1 MDDEKRRL
9 IPLLI
14 TLIAAAI
21 CVVINL
27 IARVEFGVFVLR
39 LFFTVL
45 VFYVIGYIV
54 YVVFCLALK
63 NEKDT
68 EEENENEGEGSID
81 ENASE
86 PPDDDE
92 DEDE

>member
-1 MDDEKRRL
+1 MEDEKRRL
-9 IPLLI
+9 IPLLV

-27 IARVEFGVFVLR
+27 IAKVEFGVFVSR
-39 LFFTVL
+39 LFITVI
-45 VFYVIGYIV
+45 VFYIIGYLV

-68 EEENENEGEGSID
+68 EETEEDAESSEEGGTPKDD
-81 ENASE
+81 E
-86 PPDDDE
+86 DDDE
-92 DEDE
+92 D

>member
-27 IARVEFGVFVLR
+27 IAQVAFGVFVVR
-39 LFFTVL
+39 LFFTVI

-68 EEENENEGEGSID
+68 EEEGENEGDSPEIEESD
-81 ENASE
+81 RSF
-86 PPDDDE
+86 DE
-92 DEDE
+92 DEDEDE